1 MADDKVFTPTKEDA
15 IEVLTLAQNGTTA
28 LEARDNEK
36 PQQGLGKVASIFA
49 CGAAL
54 FSDGY
59 VNAITGP
66 VGSILKRLYKDE
78 NPGRFTHFKKL
89 FSSLGFAGTVLG
101 MLVWGVLSDRVGR
114 KSGMIFASIWLAL
127 FSVLSAGAWGAG
139 GSIDGLFACRTYFSA
154 VYAIRLGLTRLLTFI
169 LITVIAYRFIQGIA
183 IGAEYPAGSV
193 ACSENTE
200 APGVNKKRQQMYF
213 SLATNTMIDW
223 GFVVAYFVPLLLIWI
238 FGMNHLTL
246 VWRLS
251 LGLGAIPPLTL
262 LYFRTKMEEP
272 IHYRKSSIKFS
283 QMPWWLIVKRY
294 WVRLAAISIAWFVY
308 DFVSYPAGG
317 YADYIVGQVLPANAS
332 FQANLGWGVVINLF
346 YIPGT
351 LIGVLVND
359 RLGPKNTMI
368 VGLLLQAVIGFG
380 LSAGYSG
387 LKNHIAGFAILYGL
401 FLSAGE
407 FGAGN
412 NLGLL
417 ASKAAGPTAVRGTF
431 YGIAAAIGK
440 IGAFVGTYV
449 YTPISNSLAHGDDIG
464 SGLAVVSALVI
475 YFGVPNIGEDSM
487 LKEDEEF
494 RRYLEANGYDTSL
507 MGTENFST
515 PSLESPAAS
524 VGPALEE
531 EKHL

>member
-15 IEVLTLAQNGTTA
+15 IEVPTLAQNGTTA

-139 GSIDGLFACRTYFSA
+139 GSVDGLFAC
-154 VYAIRLGLTRLLTFI
+154 L
-169 LITVIAYRFIQGIA
+169 IAYRFIQGIA

-294 WVRLAAISIAWFVY
+294 WVRLAAISVAWFVY

-317 YADYIVGQVLPANAS
+317 YADYIVGQVLPADAS